1 MMIYL
6 LAIIPYFFLRI
17 VNSHPKERFK
27 EVIIACAY
35 VVGSEVF
42 FRMTK
47 AYLFYET
54 GKYLVILFIAL
65 GLFYDG
71 FKRKAYPYTLFLL
84 FLIPGILVSYEN
96 ISYDANFR
104 TMVMFN
110 LSGPIC
116 LSVVSI
122 YTYGK
127 SLTYKDFLSILNFLI
142 YPLTAMTMYVIL
154 YRPDLRDV
162 ITNTAASA
170 AASGGYGPNQVATV
184 FGLGIFVLFSRL
196 FIPYK
201 NKLVYFIMI
210 LLLCLMTLRG
220 ILTFSRGGI
229 LTGAIMSGCFLL
241 FYFMYSNVKSKVSSV
256 FKLGGA
262 IGVVVLIWLFSLAQT
277 GGLIENRYTNRD
289 SLGREKGDITTGR
302 ADIIDTELSTFM
314 ENPFLGVGV
323 GTMKGIRLEATG
335 IEAATH
341 NEVSRML
348 SEHGM
353 FGIFALL
360 ILIIVPIFNNP
371 LGMKNIYF
379 YPLLLFWFITINHSA
394 MRIAAPAFIYGL
406 SLITITREK
415 KNSVHREQTV

>member
-35 VVGSEVF
+35 VAGSEVF

-47 AYLFYET
+47 AYLLYET

-71 FKRKAYPYTLFLL
+71 FKRKAYPYALFLL
-84 FLIPGILVSYEN
+84 FLIPGILVSYES

-104 TMVMFN
+104 TMVLFN

-142 YPLTAMTMYVIL
+142 YPLIAMTIYVIL

-241 FYFMYSNVKSKVSSV
+241 FYFMYSNLKSKVSSV

-262 IGVVVLIWLFSLAQT
+262 IGVVILIWLFSLAQT
-277 GGLIENRYTNRD
+277 GGLIENRYTNKD

-323 GTMKGIRLEATG
+323 GSMKGIRLESTG

-348 SEHGM
+348 SEHGI

-360 ILIIVPIFNNP
+360 ILIIVPVFNNP
-371 LGMKNIYF
+371 FGMKNIYF
-379 YPLLLFWFITINHSA
+379 YSLLLFWFITINHSA

-406 SLITITREK
+406 SLINITREK

>member
-1 MMIYL
+1 
-6 LAIIPYFFLRI
+6 
-17 VNSHPKERFK
+17 
-27 EVIIACAY
+27 
-35 VVGSEVF
+35 
-42 FRMTK
+42 
-47 AYLFYET
+47 
-54 GKYLVILFIAL
+54 
-65 GLFYDG
+65 
-71 FKRKAYPYTLFLL
+71 
-84 FLIPGILVSYEN
+84 
-96 ISYDANFR
+96 
-104 TMVMFN
+104 MFN

-142 YPLTAMTMYVIL
+142 YPLIAMTIYVIL

-184 FGLGIFVLFSRL
+184 FGLGIFVLFTRL